1 MARKWILDLITRP
14 PKAPLVQLA
23 VYFSTLA
30 VVVALLVEFV
40 PAVGNVIAGSGPEP
54 AGADLRDLLAER
66 GGGRGD
72 FLAFDLRMLIV
83 MTGTFFITVPLSW
96 SYMTVR
102 ERTGYEQ
109 SVVQTLVILPIVVAA
124 IMMVI
129 QNSLA
134 LAFALGGVAAA
145 VRFRNTLKDVA
156 DATYVFLALG
166 LGIAAGTGA
175 WTAAFVMSAMF
186 TFISVVLW
194 RCNHGFCGVQAD
206 AAEHEGP
213 GSTETGKPFRGRM
226 LIEVRG
232 DQARTALEA
241 VLPSFAKRWKLRR
254 AMPGEAGATLLHYDI
269 RLKRSASPQT
279 LSAELASGA
288 DAGVGSARFVPRAAG
303 ARRSAFASA

>member
-1 MARKWILDLITRP
+1 MARKWMLDLITKP
-14 PKAPLVQLA
+14 PKTPLVQLA

-30 VVVALLVEFV
+30 VATALLIEFV
-40 PAVGNVIAGSGPEP
+40 PAVGTAIAGSGLAP
-54 AGADLRDLLAER
+54 AGGDLRDLLAE
-66 GGGRGD
+66 GGAARGD
-72 FLAFDLRMLIV
+72 FLAFDFRMLVV
-83 MTGTFFITVPLSW
+83 MTGTFFITIPLSW

-156 DATYVFLALG
+156 DATYVFLAIG

-175 WTAAFVMSAMF
+175 LTAALVMSAMF

-194 RCNHGFCGVQAD
+194 RCNHGFCSAP
-206 AAEHEGP
+206 AEPDDGTPGAEGA
-213 GSTETGKPFRGRM
+213 GKPLRGT
-226 LIEVRG
+226 LLVEVRN
-232 DQARTALEA
+232 DDSRAALEA
-241 VLPSFAKRWKLRR
+241 ILPAFAKRWKLRR
-254 AMPGEAGATLLHYDI
+254 TREGEGGATLLDYNI
-269 RLKRSASPQT
+269 RLKRSASAQA
-279 LSAELASGA
+279 LSAEVAAATSAGLGA
-288 DAGVGSARFVPRAAG
+288 ATFVPRART
-303 ARRSAFASA
+303 AR